1 LGIHN
6 SHIHN
11 FANKK
16 KSQAT
21 WSREL
26 LGKFPEKLSNF
37 EKESYEI
44 VKFFGGF
51 GQISS
56 FLLLKLPYLS
66 SRF

>member
-1 LGIHN
+1 MIFIGC
-6 SHIHN
+6 N
-11 FANKK
+11 FAIKK

-26 LGKFPEKLSNF
+26 LGKFPKNLSNF
-37 EKESYEI
+37 KKESYEI
-44 VKFFGGF
+44 VEIFGGF

-56 FLLLKLPYLS
+56 FLLVKLPYLS